1 MGLRKIYFNR
11 RFMKKVILWLSV
23 IALVIAV
30 ICYGRAQARNNDEFE
45 YVTEETDYT
54 NSFGESFTITKS
66 TYVNLS
72 PTRSGYERLN
82 IYNEADG
89 FIFADVRSY
98 HEVKC
103 VLKLGCADDRVPI
116 YAIVYENGSEFIS
129 WKNGGTYSIEY
140 TADKINSEYL
150 SEQYKSYPAFDSV
163 SIFLVKNAEEIKEKF
178 LSEKLSDSA
187 ISKLI
192 DEMREIG

>member
-1 MGLRKIYFNR
+1 
-11 RFMKKVILWLSV
+11 MKKVILWLSV

-30 ICYGRAQARNNDEFE
+30 ICYSRVQVRNNDEFE

-54 NSFGESFTITKS
+54 NSFGESFYIIKS
-66 TYVNLS
+66 TYVNLP

-82 IYNEADG
+82 IYSEADG
-89 FIFADVRSY
+89 FIFADKRSY

-103 VLKLGCADDRVPI
+103 VFKLGCADDRVPV

-129 WKNGGTYSIEY
+129 WKSGGTYSVEY

-150 SEQYKSYPAFDSV
+150 SEQYKGYPAFDSV
-163 SIFLVKNAEEIKEKF
+163 SVFLIKNAEEIKKKF
-178 LSEKLSDSA
+178 LSENVSDRA
-187 ISKLI
+187 ITELI
-192 DEMREIG
+192 DEMRGIS

>member
-1 MGLRKIYFNR
+1 
-11 RFMKKVILWLSV
+11 MKKVLLGLSV

-30 ICYGRAQARNNDEFE
+30 ICYIRVQARNNDEFK

-54 NSFGESFTITKS
+54 NSFGESFTIIKS

-82 IYNEADG
+82 IYSAADG
-89 FIFADVRSY
+89 FIFADKRSY

-103 VLKLGCADDRVPI
+103 VLKLGCADEQIPV
-116 YAIVYENGSEFIS
+116 YAIVYENGSEFIG
-129 WKNGGTYSIEY
+129 WKSGGTYSVEY

-150 SEQYKSYPAFDSV
+150 NEQYKGYPAFDSV
-163 SIFLVKNAEEIKEKF
+163 SGFLVKNAEEIKEMF
-178 LSEKLSDSA
+178 LSENVSDRAVSE
-187 ISKLI
+187 LI
-192 DEMREIG
+192 DEIREIS